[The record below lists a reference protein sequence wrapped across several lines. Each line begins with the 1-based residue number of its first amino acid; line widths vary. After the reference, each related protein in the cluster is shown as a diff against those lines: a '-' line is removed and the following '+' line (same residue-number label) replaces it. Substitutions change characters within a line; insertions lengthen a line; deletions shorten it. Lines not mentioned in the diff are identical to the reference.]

1 MTEDNLKRAIENLSK
16 KKHVINEDALKAKEE
31 QLSLP
36 KDSLTTHHLNSQRLM
51 MNEFNKSIRLLM
63 TVFKESN
70 FDEMALI
77 VTNPWRVFVL
87 NFCIGL
93 LRGIGFVVGILIL
106 FYFISFL
113 NVDLTGVIPF
123 KNLVK

>member
-36 KDSLTTHHLNSQRLM
+36 KDSSTTHHLNSQRLM

-70 FDEMALI
+70 FDEMALM

-93 LRGIGFVVGILIL
+93 LRGIGFLVGILIL